1 MKPQSVYFH
10 LQCAVLGACL
20 LESSAFQRV
29 DGVITP
35 THFQLGFNKVLAAM
49 QNLHDA
55 AKPITIIDVPKAMSN
70 GLEENKR
77 NFAAM
82 AHMLTHVSSTAYLE
96 HHAISLIETY
106 WCNTAKAALPNAKSI
121 HNLELAQDILE
132 LDETISD
139 PACDILDVLPK
150 AVKKFEV
157 FYANDL
163 HVVKALLQT
172 ASDMSEDIFRI
183 KESLTQKGWYGAAKI
198 QGQDAL
204 SARSASEMHT
214 PSEELRYNKSKKGST
229 INEEKPRLYNRKPP
243 IEEQKDMPF

>member
-1 MKPQSVYFH
+1 
-10 LQCAVLGACL
+10 
-20 LESSAFQRV
+20 
-29 DGVITP
+29 
-35 THFQLGFNKVLAAM
+35 M

-55 AKPITIIDVPKAMSN
+55 AKPITIIDVPKSMSN
-70 GLEENKR
+70 SLEENKR

-96 HHAISLIETY
+96 HHAISMVETY
-106 WCNTAKAALPNAKSI
+106 WCNKAKAALPNAKSI

-150 AVKKFEV
+150 AVKRFEV
-157 FYANDL
+157 FYPNDL

-172 ASDMSEDIFRI
+172 SSDMSEDIFRI

-198 QGQDAL
+198 STASEPQ
-204 SARSASEMHT
+204 SASEMHQ
-214 PSEELRYNKSKKGST
+214 PSEKLRYNKSKKGST